1 MHEGQLDISDDLV
14 HDLVVSQFPRLSDL
28 PLHRVPSDGTVHAI
42 YRLGRELAVRLPL
55 LEEYS
60 PALIREARL
69 LELLAPQLPL
79 PIPEL
84 VELGE
89 PTVGYPA
96 SWSIVTWIEGRTLAE
111 HSDFDLAGVA
121 VSLGEFTA
129 AMRAAH
135 GPGEV
140 SPNQR
145 GRPLETRREG
155 AMQAF
160 AEIADEFD
168 LAALHEIWDEAC
180 AAKKWDEVRTWI
192 HGDLLPGNLI
202 TVEDELSAVID
213 FGECSIG
220 NPTHD
225 LIAGWWVFTESTRTI
240 FKDAAAADDDAW
252 ARARGM
258 ALSGA
263 AGALAYY
270 RVTNPGFAAV
280 ARRTIRGVIADARGP
295 AL

>member
-1 MHEGQLDISDDLV
+1 MHEGQLEISDDLV
-14 HDLVVSQFPRLSDL
+14 HDLVVYQFPRLSDL
-28 PLHRVPSDGTVHAI
+28 QLHRVPSDGTVHAI
-42 YRLGRELAVRLPL
+42 YRLGSELAVRLPL
-55 LEEYS
+55 LEEFS
-60 PALIREARL
+60 PALIRETQL

-84 VELGE
+84 VGLGE
-89 PTVGYPA
+89 PTVRYPA

-111 HSDFDLAGVA
+111 HTDFDLAGVA
-121 VSLGEFTA
+121 ASLGEFVA
-129 AMRAAH
+129 AMRSAR
-135 GPGEV
+135 GPGEI

-145 GRPLETRREG
+145 GRPLESRREG
-155 AMQAF
+155 TIQAI

-168 LAALHEIWDEAC
+168 SVALHQIWDAAC
-180 AAKKWDEVRTWI
+180 SAEKWDEVRTWI

-202 TVEDELSAVID
+202 TVADELSAVID

-225 LIAGWWVFTESTRTI
+225 LIAGWWVFTASTRSI
-240 FKDAAAADDDAW
+240 FKDAAGADDDAW
-252 ARARGM
+252 SRARGM

-270 RVTNPGFAAV
+270 RETNPGFSAV
-280 ARRTIRGVIADARGP
+280 ARRTLREVVADARGL